1 MMTFTSAGWLE
12 LAVVALVVI
21 SVLEY
26 LLRTMR

>member
-21 SVLEY
+21 AGLEY
-26 LLRTMR
+26 FRRRMR